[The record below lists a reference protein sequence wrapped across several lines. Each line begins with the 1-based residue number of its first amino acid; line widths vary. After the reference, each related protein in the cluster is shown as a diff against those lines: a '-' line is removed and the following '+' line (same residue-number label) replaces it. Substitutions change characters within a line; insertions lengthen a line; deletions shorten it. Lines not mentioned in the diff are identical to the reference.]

1 MENWIDSFIQY
12 LGAERNYSS
21 TTLVKYNEALLA
33 FQRFCESLDAK
44 PNWET
49 VNSSVVRDWIV
60 YLLDE
65 EHKDPRTVN
74 FARLSPLRS
83 FYRYLRMMGYVNA
96 NPMEKVVGPKM
107 PKKLPNFVREKDL
120 DRLLDIMLED
130 ESFTGVRNRL
140 VIMMFY
146 ETGIRRAEMEG
157 LNDTDVDTT
166 SLLLKVTG
174 KRNKQRIIPF
184 GNELKEQIEKYRSMK
199 AEISGIQTPRLFITP
214 KGKALSYSK
223 IGEIVKD
230 NLTLVTT
237 QTKNTPHVLRHS
249 FATAMLNNNADLESI
264 QKILGHESLAT
275 TEIYTHLSFEELKDV
290 YVNAHPRK

>member
-12 LGAERNYSS
+12 LGAERNYSP
-21 TTLVKYNEALLA
+21 TTLVKYNEALQA
-33 FQRFCESLDAK
+33 FQKFYESFGVQLD
-44 PNWET
+44 WGT
-49 VNSSVVRDWIV
+49 VDNSVVRDWIV

-83 FYRYLRMMGYVNA
+83 FYRYLRLMGYVNV

-107 PKKLPNFVREKDL
+107 PKKLPDFVREKDM

-140 VIMMFY
+140 LVMMFY

-157 LNDTDVDTT
+157 LNDTDVDTV
-166 SLLLKVTG
+166 SLQLKVTG
-174 KRNKQRIIPF
+174 KRNKQRIVPF
-184 GNELKEQIEKYRSMK
+184 GNELKEQVEKYRSLK
-199 AEISGIQTPRLFITP
+199 DEIPGVQTERLFVTP
-214 KGKALSYSK
+214 KGKALSYTK
-223 IGEIVKD
+223 IGEIVKES
-230 NLTLVTT
+230 LALVTT

-249 FATAMLNNNADLESI
+249 FATAMLNNKADLESI

-275 TEIYTHLSFEELKDV
+275 TEIYTHLSFEELRDV